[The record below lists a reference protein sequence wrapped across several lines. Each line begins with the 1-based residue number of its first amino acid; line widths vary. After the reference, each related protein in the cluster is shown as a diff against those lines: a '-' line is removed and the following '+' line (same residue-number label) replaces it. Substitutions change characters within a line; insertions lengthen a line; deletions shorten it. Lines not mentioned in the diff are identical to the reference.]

1 MNMLKGNITQFKE
14 TKTMNMLKGSTR
26 LNENFLLDC
35 GNRVSENYNT
45 EVGKI
50 ITSNSDY
57 IEGFEIVDE
66 IEAKLEEYVSQKN
79 MKYFYPRV
87 TFCQEA
93 DWHVDTFSYS
103 VMIILKSNGHTVQIK
118 DNGECSPKSCEV
130 VLLRSDVSHRL
141 VKSDDDS
148 SFIFVAFDIPREEK
162 ELANQRWRPKI
173 GCR

>member
-1 MNMLKGNITQFKE
+1 MNILKGN
-14 TKTMNMLKGSTR
+14 TR
-26 LNENFLLDC
+26 LNDNFIEDC
-35 GNRVSENYNT
+35 ANRIEENYNT
-45 EVGKI
+45 EVGSI
-50 ITSNSDY
+50 ITSNADF

-66 IEAKLEEYVSQKN
+66 IEAKLEEYVSQES

-118 DNGECSPKSCEV
+118 DNEESSLESCEV

-141 VKSDDDS
+141 VNSDDDS
-148 SFIFVAFDIPREEK
+148 SFIFVAFDIPREENNAFEKALEIFK
-162 ELANQRWRPKI
+162 ELT
-173 GCR
+173 